1 MPLASVAK
9 EGFCGYPDTIA
20 DALGIPKR
28 KGTVSMAMIPDMQ
41 STLLC
46 DDVRQ
51 ERTGKF
57 ILIGLFDSLG
67 SPTFPFRHPRM
78 FLVTRWCSGEGEF
91 EQHTRILRPDMSTL
105 VAEGRKIPVKL
116 PNAEATATNVE
127 LFLNLEFH
135 EAGTHWVEV
144 LLDGDIKIRFPLRV
158 GKVTPPPGQAQGG
171 FHHEQGF

>member
-1 MPLASVAK
+1 
-9 EGFCGYPDTIA
+9 
-20 DALGIPKR
+20 
-28 KGTVSMAMIPDMQ
+28 MAMLPDLQ

-67 SPTFPFRHPRM
+67 SPQFPFRHPRM

-91 EQHTRILRPDMSTL
+91 EQHTKILRPDMSSL

-116 PNAEATATNVE
+116 ANAEATATNVE

-135 EAGTHWVEV
+135 EPGTHWVEI
-144 LLDGDIKIRFPLRV
+144 LLDGDLKIRFPLRV
-158 GKVTPPPGQAQGG
+158 GKVNPPQGQPPHGES
-171 FHHEQGF
+171 HPEQGF

>member
-1 MPLASVAK
+1 
-9 EGFCGYPDTIA
+9 
-20 DALGIPKR
+20 
-28 KGTVSMAMIPDMQ
+28 MAMLPDLQ

-67 SPTFPFRHPRM
+67 SPKFPFRHPRM

-91 EQHTRILRPDMSTL
+91 EQHTKILRPDMSSL

-116 PNAEATATNVE
+116 TNAEATATNVE

-135 EAGTHWVEV
+135 EAGTHWVEI
-144 LLDGDIKIRFPLRV
+144 LLDGDLKIRFPLRV
-158 GKVTPPPGQAQGG
+158 GKVKPPPGTPPQGEAHSEPE
-171 FHHEQGF
+171 F

>member
-1 MPLASVAK
+1 
-9 EGFCGYPDTIA
+9 
-20 DALGIPKR
+20 
-28 KGTVSMAMIPDMQ
+28 MAMLPDLQ

-78 FLVTRWCSGEGEF
+78 FLTTRWCSGEGDF
-91 EQHTRILRPDMSTL
+91 EQRTRILRPDMSSV
-105 VAEGRKIPVKL
+105 VAEGRPIPVKL
-116 PNAEATATNVE
+116 PHAEATATNVE

-135 EAGTHWVEV
+135 EPGTHWVEV
-144 LLDGDIKIRFPLRV
+144 LLDSDIKIRFPLRV
-158 GKVTPPPGQAQGG
+158 GKVNAPPPPAHGGQHFEHGNG
-171 FHHEQGF
+171 

>member
-1 MPLASVAK
+1 
-9 EGFCGYPDTIA
+9 
-20 DALGIPKR
+20 
-28 KGTVSMAMIPDMQ
+28 MAMTPDLQ

-51 ERTGKF
+51 ERSGKF

-67 SPTFPFRHPRM
+67 SPTYPFRHPRL

-91 EQHTRILRPDMSTL
+91 EQRTRILRPDMSTL

-135 EAGTHWVEV
+135 EPGTHWVEV
-144 LLDGDIKIRFPLRV
+144 LMDDDIKIRFPLRL
-158 GKVTPPPGQAQGG
+158 GKVKPPAGQPPHGMPPFEKG
-171 FHHEQGF
+171 S

>member
-1 MPLASVAK
+1 
-9 EGFCGYPDTIA
+9 
-20 DALGIPKR
+20 
-28 KGTVSMAMIPDMQ
+28 MAMIPDMQ
-41 STLLC
+41 STLHS

-67 SPTFPFRHPRM
+67 SSRFPFRHPRM
-78 FLVTRWCSGEGEF
+78 FLVTRWCSGEGRF

-105 VAEGRKIPVKL
+105 VAEGRKISVKL

-135 EAGTHWVEV
+135 EPGTHWVEV

-158 GKVTPPPGQAQGG
+158 GKVAPPPGQAPGTDAPG
-171 FHHEQGF
+171 PEV

>member
-1 MPLASVAK
+1 
-9 EGFCGYPDTIA
+9 
-20 DALGIPKR
+20 
-28 KGTVSMAMIPDMQ
+28 MAMIPDLQ
-41 STLLC
+41 SSLLC

-67 SPTFPFRHPRM
+67 SPSFPFRHARL

-127 LFLNLEFH
+127 LYLNLEFH
-135 EAGTHWVEV
+135 SNRSRPCATQPH
-144 LLDGDIKIRFPLRV
+144 
-158 GKVTPPPGQAQGG
+158 
-171 FHHEQGF
+171 

>member
-1 MPLASVAK
+1 
-9 EGFCGYPDTIA
+9 
-20 DALGIPKR
+20 
-28 KGTVSMAMIPDMQ
+28 MAMLPDLQ

-67 SPTFPFRHPRM
+67 SPAFPFRHPRM
-78 FLVTRWCSGEGEF
+78 LLVTRWCSGEGEF

-158 GKVTPPPGQAQGG
+158 GKVAPPPGPPAHGGQAFEHGG
-171 FHHEQGF
+171 

>member
-1 MPLASVAK
+1 
-9 EGFCGYPDTIA
+9 
-20 DALGIPKR
+20 
-28 KGTVSMAMIPDMQ
+28 MAMLPDLQ

-67 SPTFPFRHPRM
+67 SPQFPFRHPRM

-91 EQHTRILRPDMSTL
+91 EQHTRILRPDMGTL

-116 PNAEATATNVE
+116 SNTEATATNVE

-135 EAGTHWVEV
+135 EPGTHWVEI
-144 LLDGDIKIRFPLRV
+144 LLDGDLKIRFPLRV
-158 GKVTPPPGQAQGG
+158 GQVKPPPGGMSSGG
-171 FHHEQGF
+171 PHAEPGI